1 VVWQSSPT
9 PGTYYVRANLFDACG
24 EGSVRF
30 VVSLLLPEDRPDG
43 AGRHLVEKLRIPGQ
57 LVALDANGGAGPG
70 LFVTQF
76 DFRLPEEVVPVIVEK
91 LLKVALLGSSW
102 VMYLLIGLSILSL
115 SLMIERCLFFWRHR
129 DDLDA
134 LEQRLHG
141 SLHEEDFDQ
150 ADRIL
155 AESRSLEAR
164 VLRRALR
171 WAHGGA
177 DAFQEVVASEL
188 GKLRRELERGMTTLG
203 TLGNN
208 APFIGL
214 LGTVI
219 GVIEAFHQL
228 GDAGQN
234 KGAMGNVMAG
244 IAEAL
249 VATGIGLFVAL
260 PAVVAFNAF
269 QKKIGDVEGTTEA
282 LAHLISAA
290 IKTREAGVGRVVELT
305 VDEEPEVVAP
315 RVAQVEG

>member
-1 VVWQSSPT
+1 M
-9 PGTYYVRANLFDACG
+9 
-24 EGSVRF
+24 
-30 VVSLLLPEDRPDG
+30 
-43 AGRHLVEKLRIPGQ
+43 
-57 LVALDANGGAGPG
+57 
-70 LFVTQF
+70 
-76 DFRLPEEVVPVIVEK
+76 IVEK

-102 VMYLLIGLSILSL
+102 VMYLLLGLSVVSIT
-115 SLMIERCLFFWRHR
+115 LMIERALFFWRHR
-129 DDLDA
+129 EDLDA
-134 LEQRLHG
+134 LER
-141 SLHEEDFDQ
+141 SLHAALHRDDFEET
-150 ADRIL
+150 DRIL
-155 AESRSLEAR
+155 EASPSLEAK

-171 WAHGGA
+171 WVHGGA
-177 DAFQEVVASEL
+177 DAFQDVVASEL

-269 QKKIGDVEGTTEA
+269 QKKIGDVESATEA
-282 LAHLISAA
+282 LARLVAAA
-290 IKTREAGVGRVVELT
+290 IRTREAGVGRVVELS
-305 VDEEPEVVAP
+305 VEDEPTGAVAP
-315 RVAQVEG
+315 RVARVEG

>member
-1 VVWQSSPT
+1 M
-9 PGTYYVRANLFDACG
+9 
-24 EGSVRF
+24 
-30 VVSLLLPEDRPDG
+30 
-43 AGRHLVEKLRIPGQ
+43 
-57 LVALDANGGAGPG
+57 
-70 LFVTQF
+70 
-76 DFRLPEEVVPVIVEK
+76 IVDK

-102 VMYLLIGLSILSL
+102 VMYLLLALSVVSL
-115 SLMIERCLFFWRHR
+115 SLMIERWIFFWRHR
-129 DDLDA
+129 DDLER
-134 LEQRLHG
+134 LERA
-141 SLHEEDFDQ
+141 LHESLYRDDFE
-150 ADRIL
+150 ATERL
-155 AESRSLEAR
+155 LEASPSLEAR

-171 WAHGGA
+171 WSHGGA
-177 DAFQEVVASEL
+177 EAFQDVVGSEL

-260 PAVVAFNAF
+260 PAVVAFNGF
-269 QKKIGDVEGTTEA
+269 QKKIGDVEGATEA
-282 LAHLISAA
+282 LARLISAA
-290 IKTREAGVGRVVELT
+290 IKTRESGALRVVELE
-305 VDEEPEVVAP
+305 VDEEPARAP
-315 RVAQVEG
+315 LRPIAPVEG